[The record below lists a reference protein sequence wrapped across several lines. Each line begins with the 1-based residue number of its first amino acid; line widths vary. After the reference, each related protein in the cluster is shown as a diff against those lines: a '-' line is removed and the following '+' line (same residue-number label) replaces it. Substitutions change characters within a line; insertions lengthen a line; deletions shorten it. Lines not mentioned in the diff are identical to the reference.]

1 MLLQRLLRRWRAFTL
16 VELLVVI
23 AIIGI
28 LIGLLLPAVQ
38 KIREAAARIQCGNNL
53 KQIVLALQNCADTN
67 NGNLPPAIGTYPAN
81 LFGGSEW
88 VCPKPVN
95 TAWGGMLYFLLPYI
109 EQDNL
114 YKATQCGTTSGNMQV
129 PPYTVGYGIEDGGF
143 GTNQHPLGGTYSQIA
158 VPVKTYLC
166 PSDPTLVNNGVG
178 YGGWAAIGSYV
189 YNGMVFQ
196 ADWNNYSR
204 FPASITDGVSNTIF
218 LCDTYSGGT
227 YSGVGDQTLY
237 WWDYNSFQTPCKAN
251 GDCGLFA
258 NGYLDNT
265 PASCGQPLGFS
276 QYGPAHPPLI
286 KPLPSYCGNTG
297 TPWTWGGS
305 LSVCMCTAVS
315 PHTGGINC
323 GMGDGSVRFVNGAIS
338 GTTWYAAS
346 TPASGE
352 VLGSDWN

>member
-81 LFGGSEW
+81 LFGGEEW
-88 VCPKPVN
+88 VCPKSRN

-114 YKATQCGTTSGNMQV
+114 YKATQCGTISGNLQV

-143 GTNQHPLGGTYSQIA
+143 GTMQTMNATYSQIG

-166 PSDPTLVNNGVG
+166 PSDPTLTNNGVG

-189 YNGMVFQ
+189 YNGMIFK
-196 ADWNNYSR
+196 ADWTNYST
-204 FPASITDGVSNTIF
+204 FPASITDGVSNTVF

-227 YSGVGDQTLY
+227 YPSDQTLY
-237 WWDYNSFQTPCKAN
+237 WWDYNSFQTPWVNN

-258 NGYLDNT
+258 SNVPGNL
-265 PASCGQPLGFS
+265 PQPGGPPIGFS
-276 QYGPAHPPLI
+276 LYGPAYPPLI
-286 KPLPSYCGNTG
+286 KPLPSYCANTQ

-305 LSVCMCTAVS
+305 LSVCMCRAVS

-323 GMGDGSVRFVNGAIS
+323 AMGDGSVRFVNGAIS
-338 GTTWYAAS
+338 GPTWFAAS
-346 TPASGE
+346 TPSGGE
-352 VLGSDWN
+352 VLGADWN